1 MKKVLAFILA
11 GGKGERLYPLTRDRT
26 KPAVP
31 FGAIYRIIDF
41 TLSNCINSSLRKI
54 YLLSQYKSLSLSRH
68 IQLGWNILS
77 SSLGDF
83 ITVVPAQQRV
93 NDHWYKGTA
102 DAIYQNIYL
111 LQKELPDLIL
121 ILSGDHIYKMDY
133 RKMID
138 FHLEKDAD
146 VTVASVEVD
155 KGLSKEFGV
164 IAIDSDGRIT
174 GFQEKPASPETLKE
188 KPDKILASMGIY
200 VFNTTL
206 MVRKLIEDAKKRT
219 RHDFGQDIIPAMVN
233 DNRVFAYNFVN
244 GKGEAKYWRDVG
256 TIEAY
261 FESNMDLISVCPLLN
276 LYDSEWPIHT
286 YHAPF
291 PPAKTVFDESDG
303 EGRRGEAL
311 ESLISGGC
319 IISGGEVKRS
329 LVSPDVRIDNFAQVD
344 ESILLEGVWV
354 REGARIRRTI
364 IDKGSEIP
372 PGMEIGYD
380 LKDDGKK
387 FTVTESGIVVVPK
400 GFRAQ

>member
-1 MKKVLAFILA
+1 MKKVLALILA

-31 FGAIYRIIDF
+31 FAAIYRIIDF

-68 IQLGWNILS
+68 IQMGWNILS

-93 NDHWYKGTA
+93 NEHWYKGTA

-164 IAIDSDGRIT
+164 IAVDSDKRIT
-174 GFQEKPASPETLKE
+174 GFQEKPDYPQTLHD
-188 KPDKILASMGIY
+188 KPDTILASMGIY
-200 VFNTTL
+200 VFNTKL

-219 RHDFGQDIIPAMVN
+219 RHDFGRDIIPAMVT
-233 DNRVFAYNFVN
+233 DSRVFAYNFVN
-244 GKGEAKYWRDVG
+244 AKGEAQYWRDVG

-303 EGRRGEAL
+303 EGRRGKAL

-329 LVSPDVRIDNFAQVD
+329 LVSPDVRIDNFAQID
-344 ESILLEGVWV
+344 DSILFEGVWV
-354 REGARIRRTI
+354 REGARIKRTI

-380 LKDDGKK
+380 LKEDAKK
-387 FTVTESGIVVVPK
+387 FTVTKSGVVVVPK

>member
-68 IQLGWNILS
+68 IQMGWNILS

-93 NDHWYKGTA
+93 NEHWYKGTA

-133 RKMID
+133 RKMIA

-164 IAIDSDGRIT
+164 IAVDSDKRIT
-174 GFQEKPASPETLKE
+174 GFQEKPDYPQTLHD
-188 KPDKILASMGIY
+188 KPRNS
-200 VFNTTL
+200 
-206 MVRKLIEDAKKRT
+206 
-219 RHDFGQDIIPAMVN
+219 
-233 DNRVFAYNFVN
+233 
-244 GKGEAKYWRDVG
+244 
-256 TIEAY
+256 
-261 FESNMDLISVCPLLN
+261 
-276 LYDSEWPIHT
+276 
-286 YHAPF
+286 
-291 PPAKTVFDESDG
+291 
-303 EGRRGEAL
+303 
-311 ESLISGGC
+311 
-319 IISGGEVKRS
+319 
-329 LVSPDVRIDNFAQVD
+329 
-344 ESILLEGVWV
+344 
-354 REGARIRRTI
+354 
-364 IDKGSEIP
+364 
-372 PGMEIGYD
+372 
-380 LKDDGKK
+380 
-387 FTVTESGIVVVPK
+387 
-400 GFRAQ
+400 

>member
-93 NDHWYKGTA
+93 NEHWYKGTA

-164 IAIDSDGRIT
+164 IAIDSDDRVT
-174 GFQEKPASPETLKE
+174 GFQEKPDVPHTLHN
-188 KPDKILASMGIY
+188 KPDTILASMGIY
-200 VFNTTL
+200 VFNTKL
-206 MVRKLIEDAKKRT
+206 MVRKLVEDAKKRT
-219 RHDFGQDIIPAMVN
+219 RHDFGQDIIPAMVM
-233 DNRVFAYNFVN
+233 DSRVFAYNFVN
-244 GKGEAKYWRDVG
+244 GKGEAQYWRDVG

-276 LYDSEWPIHT
+276 LYDSEWPVHT
-286 YHAPF
+286 HHAPF

-303 EGRRGEAL
+303 EGRRGKAL

-344 ESILLEGVWV
+344 DSILFEGVWV
-354 REGARIRRTI
+354 REGARVKRTI

-380 LKDDGKK
+380 LKEDAKK
-387 FTVTESGIVVVPK
+387 FTVTKSGIVVVPK